1 MCPCQRNCIP
11 PQALIAKSRAIMS
24 ISPPPAPSTECYLCW
39 ESSIAEITLP
49 SMTSNQHVSHCA
61 AADLRKTLQC
71 KKLSLWVKSH
81 THTHVAMKLKNRATT
96 PVVSLPKGLQFKAA
110 TLYFRSQSQSNPF
123 GRWSG
128 KAGSQTPPVWTCF
141 FYPDIYN
148 YPTFFS
154 ADLLS
159 VKCEF
164 FFYLLRTALG
174 EGPEATAL
182 PPSPGQPVQPPHPTR
197 GRHARST

>member
-1 MCPCQRNCIP
+1 
-11 PQALIAKSRAIMS
+11 
-24 ISPPPAPSTECYLCW
+24 
-39 ESSIAEITLP
+39 
-49 SMTSNQHVSHCA
+49 MTSNQHVSHCA

-182 PPSPGQPVQPPHPTR
+182 PPPRSASAAPPPHPGAACAQYVKRRLSEAPWATTR
-197 GRHARST
+197 DFLAALQGTDDGAAPLLDHTVA